1 MMDSMPTALLL
12 AKQGTVDL
20 AHSAEP
26 GAPVVEDR
34 PRRSR
39 RTRPHGARTRTV
51 LAGALHRVADA
62 VAPTP
67 DATAH

>member
-1 MMDSMPTALLL
+1 MPTSLLL
-12 AKQGTVDL
+12 AKQGTVAL

-34 PRRSR
+34 PRRAR
-39 RTRPHGARTRTV
+39 RTAGRARAVRTRSA

-62 VAPTP
+62 VAPAP